1 MMRAGVII
9 QIFNNI
15 ITDYLREIVGF
26 LGFYL

>member
-1 MMRAGVII
+1 MIAGVII

-15 ITDYLREIVGF
+15 IIDYLREILGF